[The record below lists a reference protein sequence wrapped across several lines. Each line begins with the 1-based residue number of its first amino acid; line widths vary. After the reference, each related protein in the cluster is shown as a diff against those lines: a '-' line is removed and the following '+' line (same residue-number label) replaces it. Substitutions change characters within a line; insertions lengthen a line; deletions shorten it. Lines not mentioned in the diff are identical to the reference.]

1 MTGGRTGGRTG
12 GEMDSPEAATLLAS
26 DFDFELPQ
34 ELIAQTPIEPRDAS
48 RLLRLDR
55 RTGAVE
61 HRMIR
66 ELPGLLRDGDLL
78 VANNS
83 RVLPARL
90 HGRRTGTGGRVEI
103 LLLRNLGNDLWRGL
117 ARPARRLKPGDEV
130 ELLEATGDPSGVSLR
145 VERQEGDGQ
154 FVLRIPPEVAGALER
169 FGEMPLPP
177 YIHHRLEQ
185 PDRYQTTY
193 ASENG
198 SAAAP
203 TAGLHI
209 TDDLRARLAER
220 GAGWAEVTLHV
231 GLDTFRPMQTDRVAD
246 HRIHTEWCMVG
257 DEAARRIAA
266 TRERGGRVIAVG
278 TTAARVLETL
288 GRTWDQDRPAGLTVD
303 TDIFIVPG
311 HRWVLV
317 DGLLTNFHLPK
328 STLMLLVSALGG
340 RDHIL
345 AAYTAA
351 IQARYRFFSFG
362 DAMLIV

>member
-1 MTGGRTGGRTG
+1 MTDPRRAPI
-12 GEMDSPEAATLLAS
+12 DPPDLLAS
-26 DFDFELPQ
+26 DFDFDLPP

-48 RLLRLDR
+48 RLMHVDR
-55 RTGAVE
+55 NTGAIA
-61 HRMIR
+61 HGMIR
-66 ELPGLLRDGDLL
+66 DLPELLQPGDLL

-90 HGRRTGTGGRVEI
+90 HGLRSETGGKVEL
-103 LLLRNLGNDLWRGL
+103 LLLRNLGDQRWRTL
-117 ARPARRLKPGDEV
+117 ARPAKRLRPGEQIEV
-130 ELLEATGDPSGVSLR
+130 LGLGGERSGVLIS
-145 VERQEGDGQ
+145 VEASEGDGQ
-154 FVLRIPPEVAGALER
+154 LIVQIPEDVAEHLENY
-169 FGEMPLPP
+169 GEMPLPP
-177 YIHHRLEQ
+177 YIRERLERQ
-185 PDRYQTTY
+185 DRYQTTY
-193 ASENG
+193 ASVSG

-209 TDDLRARLAER
+209 TDDLRARLTER
-220 GAGWAEVTLHV
+220 GIGWAEVTLHV
-231 GLDTFRPMQTDRVAD
+231 GLDTFRPMQSERVLD
-246 HRIHTEWCMVG
+246 HQIHTEWCTVT
-257 DEAARRIAA
+257 DAAAERIAE
-266 TRERGGRVIAVG
+266 TRRAGGRVIAVG

-288 GRTWDQDRPAGLTVD
+288 GRQWDEIRPAGLTMD

-311 HRWVLV
+311 HRWTLV

-351 IQARYRFFSFG
+351 INARYRFFSFG

>member
-1 MTGGRTGGRTG
+1 MS
-12 GEMDSPEAATLLAS
+12 DPASHPPASADLLAS
-26 DFDFELPQ
+26 DFDFDLPE

-48 RLLRLDR
+48 RLLQFDR
-55 RTGAVE
+55 RTGAID

-66 ELPGLLRDGDLL
+66 DLPELLRPGDLL

-90 HGRRTGTGGRVEI
+90 RGVRGQTGGRVEF
-103 LLLRNLGNDLWRGL
+103 LLLRNLGDQRWRAL
-117 ARPARRLKPGDEV
+117 AKPARRLRPGEQV
-130 ELLEATGDPSGVSLR
+130 EILGVDGTQSGLTISVEAG
-145 VERQEGDGQ
+145 EGDGQ
-154 FVLRIPPEVAGALER
+154 IIVRIPADVAEHLER
-169 FGEMPLPP
+169 YGEMPLPP
-177 YIHHRLEQ
+177 YIRERLERQ
-185 PDRYQTTY
+185 DRYQTTY
-193 ASENG
+193 ASVSG

-209 TDDLRARLAER
+209 TDELRSQLDSR
-220 GAGWAEVTLHV
+220 GVGWAEVTLHV
-231 GLDTFRPMQTDRVAD
+231 GLDTFRPMQSERVLD
-246 HRIHTEWCMVG
+246 HPIHTEWCSVS
-257 DEAARRIAA
+257 DATAQRIAD
-266 TRERGGRVIAVG
+266 TRAAGGRVIAVG

-288 GRTWDQDRPAGLTVD
+288 GRRWDDRRPSGMTMD
-303 TDIFIVPG
+303 TDMFIVPG
-311 HRWVLV
+311 HQWTLV

-351 IQARYRFFSFG
+351 INARYRFFSFG